1 MFQVIVTSVFS
12 EISGMKLKRKTSFIL
27 MELLRTTAKYI
38 EIWAKLR
45 SNTQDVSHF
54 RSQSGHRKLPQVGG
68 MPLAGE
74 RETSGTF
81 FGKIRPLD
89 K

>member
-1 MFQVIVTSVFS
+1 
-12 EISGMKLKRKTSFIL
+12 

-45 SNTQDVSHF
+45 SNTQDVNHF
-54 RSQSGHRKLPQVGG
+54 RSQSGHRKLPSRRHALGRREG
-68 MPLAGE
+68 
-74 RETSGTF
+74 ETSGTF

>member
-1 MFQVIVTSVFS
+1 
-12 EISGMKLKRKTSFIL
+12 

-45 SNTQDVSHF
+45 SNTQDVNHF
-54 RSQSGHRKLPQVGG
+54 RSQQDTENSQIRRHALGG
-68 MPLAGE
+68 REG
-74 RETSGTF
+74 ETSGTF